1 MTIVLRD
8 PSSVPLDH
16 KVAEPV
22 CHSDNSVAGPP
33 MLLWQQCCGALL
45 VSPCPSTIFG
55 ACNSRMQRTLQFKI
69 WTKSCPKPLELA
81 IIQGRAHHAM
91 CTCWVLVCTHMCCHL
106 PPQTVTSKHWR
117 RIYTE
122 EKAKVVAAA
131 WGYNIYLIPCRTRMI
146 WKNEF
151 HQDER
156 RKGWIHPFLQL
167 VLGQNSYSVAGNGI
181 NSVPQIAATTSAFSF
196 V

>member
-1 MTIVLRD
+1 MFRSLFFYDNSVAG
-8 PSSVPLDH
+8 PFSVPLDH
-16 KVAEPV
+16 NVAEPV

-33 MLLWQQCCGALL
+33 MLLWQQCCVALL

-55 ACNSRMQRTLQFKI
+55 ACNSWMQRTLQFKI

-91 CTCWVLVCTHMCCHL
+91 CTCWVLVCTHMFCHL

-131 WGYNIYLIPCRTRMI
+131 WGYNIYLIPCRTRSPGWFERMNFTRMREE
-146 WKNEF
+146 KDEF
-151 HQDER
+151 ILFFSSSWG
-156 RKGWIHPFLQL
+156 K
-167 VLGQNSYSVAGNGI
+167 
-181 NSVPQIAATTSAFSF
+181 IAIAWQGME
-196 V
+196 